1 MSKKAELTIILPNYN
16 SQLYLKKTLQSIT
29 SQSYQKWNL
38 IIVDDNS
45 NVETK
50 KILNKFGKHRK
61 IKIFYLKVNRGAAYC
76 RNFALKK
83 IKSKYVAFIDLMI
96 FGKNKLKLQVD
107 FMKKIN
113 MHSPILAMKLLG
125 KKEEKFIRQIE

>member
-50 KILNKFGKHRK
+50 K
-61 IKIFYLKVNRGAAYC
+61 Y
-76 RNFALKK
+76 
-83 IKSKYVAFIDLMI
+83 
-96 FGKNKLKLQVD
+96 
-107 FMKKIN
+107 
-113 MHSPILAMKLLG
+113 
-125 KKEEKFIRQIE
+125 

>member
-61 IKIFYLKVNRGAAYC
+61 IKIFYLRVNLIHFCIYQLPSAMY
-76 RNFALKK
+76 
-83 IKSKYVAFIDLMI
+83 I
-96 FGKNKLKLQVD
+96 FL
-107 FMKKIN
+107 
-113 MHSPILAMKLLG
+113 ILSSLIFQG
-125 KKEEKFIRQIE
+125 